1 MGGSEKREGEQMKLD
16 WFTKAMLVTVAL
28 LLAALVF
35 RPIVQPT
42 PVRAQVEEG
51 YPFYVE
57 PGYTM
62 IRKPDGTAQMYGK
75 VVIDMR
81 NGDIWGFPTLTQSPY
96 PIDSAQTKP
105 PKSSPMYL
113 GKFMFSE
120 TVR

>member
-1 MGGSEKREGEQMKLD
+1 MKLD
-16 WFTKAMLVTVAL
+16 RFAKAIFVIIAIL
-28 LLAALVF
+28 LGLLVF
-35 RPIVQPT
+35 HSIVRPV

-62 IRKPDGTAQMYGK
+62 LRKPDGTAQMYGK

-81 NGDIWGFPTLTQSPY
+81 SGDIWGFPTLTQGPY
-96 PIDSAQTKP
+96 PVDTAKTTP
-105 PKSSPMYL
+105 PKSYPMYL

-120 TVR
+120 AQH

>member
-1 MGGSEKREGEQMKLD
+1 MKPD
-16 WFTKAMLVTVAL
+16 HCTKTILVVIATLLGMLVL
-28 LLAALVF
+28 S
-35 RPIVQPT
+35 PIVHPT

-81 NGDIWGFPTLTQSPY
+81 SGDIWGFP
-96 PIDSAQTKP
+96 
-105 PKSSPMYL
+105 
-113 GKFMFSE
+113 
-120 TVR
+120 R

>member
-1 MGGSEKREGEQMKLD
+1 MNIDRFAK
-16 WFTKAMLVTVAL
+16 TMLVIIAAL
-28 LLAALVF
+28 LAWLVV
-35 RPIVQPT
+35 RPVLQPQ
-42 PVRAQVEEG
+42 PVRAQASEG

-62 IRKPDGTAQMYGK
+62 LRKPDGTSQMYGK

-81 NGDIWGFPTLTQSPY
+81 NGDIWGFPTLTQAPY

-120 TVR
+120 AAR

>member
-1 MGGSEKREGEQMKLD
+1 MTLD
-16 WFTKAMLVTVAL
+16 RFTKAMLVVIAIL
-28 LLAALVF
+28 LGILAF
-35 RPIVQPT
+35 RPLVQPS
-42 PVRAQVEEG
+42 PVRAQAEEG

-75 VVIDMR
+75 VVIDMS
-81 NGDIWGFPTLTQSPY
+81 NGDIWGFPTLSQSPY
-96 PIDSAQTKP
+96 PMDPSQPKP

-120 TVR
+120 AAR